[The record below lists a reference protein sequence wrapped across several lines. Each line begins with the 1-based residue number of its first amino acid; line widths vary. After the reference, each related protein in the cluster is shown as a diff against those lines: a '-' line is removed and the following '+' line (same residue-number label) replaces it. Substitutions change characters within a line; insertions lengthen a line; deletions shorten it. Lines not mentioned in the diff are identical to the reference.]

1 MLSWFVLLVI
11 LLLGIGLV
19 VAEVIF
25 VPGTTFVG
33 VLGLAMLVVGVFLG
47 FSWFGETV
55 GWFVFAGSLLGS
67 GLAVFY
73 GLRNN
78 TWNRFSLD
86 SEINSRVNE
95 EFPVP
100 VLVGALGHTVSA
112 LRPQGRAEF
121 GDQILEVRTLGDFL
135 PTGTQVRVSRI
146 EGTIIIVES
155 IEVYKA

>member
-33 VLGLAMLVVGVFLG
+33 ILGLVLLVVGVFLG
-47 FSWFGETV
+47 FSWFGDTI
-55 GWFVFAGSLLGS
+55 GWLIFAGSLAGS

-100 VLVGALGHTVSA
+100 VQVGALGRTVSA

-146 EGTIIIVES
+146 EGTIIFVES